1 MATVRTA
8 KKLMLGWEIEH
19 MRKAASKT
27 PTELASILSTS
38 RSRVQQ
44 ILDGKANVSVGDLER
59 LANQL
64 GFTDPGYHETL
75 FDLRKDSHKRGYWT
89 TGYRR
94 AYSEELRVRVDIEG
108 HADRIREWEVEIPP
122 GLTQHPSFVRAL
134 YDGVPESS
142 GLTLEDRIEART
154 ARQAIFDKPN
164 PPEVHF
170 VMSESC
176 LRRVWSDRPTMVEQL
191 QHMISL
197 SQRENVFMQVLPF
210 NRPPGRRV
218 SIGNRFTL
226 LRLPTAGVAGPL
238 ELAYT
243 EGPDEFRYLDE
254 QKALDAY
261 DTNWTRLTGAAL
273 SFEETRDFLRAMIA
287 EFKETTP

>member
-1 MATVRTA
+1 MATVQTA
-8 KKLMLGWEIEH
+8 KKMMLGREIEH
-19 MRKAASKT
+19 MLSEAGKT
-27 PTELASILSTS
+27 PSELAAILSTS

-44 ILDGKANVSVGDLER
+44 ILDGKASLSIGDLER

-75 FDLRKDSHKRGYWT
+75 FELRKDSHKRGYWN

-94 AYSEELRVRVDIEG
+94 AYSEELRVRVDIES

-122 GLTQHPSFVRAL
+122 GLTQPPRFVRAL
-134 YDGVPESS
+134 YAGVPESS

-164 PPEVHF
+164 PPVAHF

-176 LRRVWSDRPTMVEQL
+176 LRRVWRDEETKIDL
-191 QHMISL
+191 LKHMIAL
-197 SQRENVFMQVLPF
+197 SQRENIFMQVLPF
-210 NRPPGRRV
+210 DQPVGRRV
-218 SIGNRFTL
+218 AIGNRFTL

-243 EGPDEFRYLDE
+243 EGPEEFRYLDDK
-254 QKALDAY
+254 KALDAY
-261 DTNWTRLTGAAL
+261 DSAWTRLTSAAL
-273 SFEETRDFLRAMIA
+273 GFEETRRFLRAMIA
-287 EFKETTP
+287 ESGETSH